1 METQGCHAEKQG
13 SQITVINGVPQQHN
27 LPNMGNHLILDIT
40 NTAFDLNN
48 YELLDKSL
56 REILGKTSVTIEGAV
71 HKIFKPQGVTILY
84 LLSESHFSIHT
95 WPETGSCAIDFYHCG
110 EKSIVNLKIAE
121 VEICNLFGWENCTSF
136 LLVKRGGVSSYLT
149 NDFIDKTE
157 IVKHVKYLHR
167 EMTPF
172 QELRVYDTLAMGRI
186 LVLDGAVQI
195 STKSLMN
202 DNYTKDITR
211 LNVKRD
217 KEYDHIII
225 IGGGD
230 LVIAAYLLEKYPLI
244 KKLTVCEI
252 DERVIEVT
260 KKFFSFADIIE
271 QELKTGRLEVV
282 IKGGAEYM
290 DELLLSGNQ
299 GKVGSVVID
308 CTDFALEE
316 DSIAAELFTPKFYR
330 AVYDLLE
337 EGGFFSQQITK
348 IFYKEAFEER
358 IQAGGFDK
366 ADVIMSVT
374 PEYGGELPIAIV
386 MKEVI

>member
-1 METQGCHAEKQG
+1 METQGCQEVKQN
-13 SQITVINGVPQQHN
+13 QITTTNGVPTAMN
-27 LPNMGNHLILDIT
+27 LPDMGNHLILDFT
-40 NTAFDLNN
+40 NVRFDLNN
-48 YELLDKSL
+48 FELLDKNL

-95 WPETGSCAIDFYHCG
+95 WPESGSCAIDFYHCG
-110 EKSIVNLKIAE
+110 ERSTINLKIAE
-121 VEICNLFGWENCTSF
+121 VELCNLFGWENCSSF
-136 LLVKRGGVSSYLT
+136 LIIKRGGVSSYLT

-157 IVKHVKYLHR
+157 IVKNVKFLHR

-172 QELRVYDTLAMGRI
+172 QELRVYDTFAMGRI

-195 STKSLMN
+195 STKSLLN

-211 LNVKRD
+211 FNIKRD
-217 KEYDHIII
+217 KEYQHIII

-230 LVIAAYLLEKYPLI
+230 LVIAAHLLENYPLI
-244 KKLTVCEI
+244 NKVTVCEI

-260 KKFFSFADIIE
+260 KKFFSFADVIE

-290 DELLLSGNQ
+290 DELLNSGNQ

-308 CTDFALEE
+308 CTDFALDE
-316 DSIAAELFTPKFYR
+316 DSISAELFTPKFYR
-330 AVYDLLE
+330 NIYDLLE
-337 EGGFFSQQITK
+337 DGGVFSQQITK
-348 IFYKEAFEER
+348 IFYKDAFNER

-366 ADVIMSVT
+366 SDIIMSST

-386 MKEVI
+386 QKEVI